1 MYILRVK
8 RSQELYAIRFIHEA
22 LEWHYCERKFKSFT
36 LFKFV
41 NNVNVHRMTSREQ
54 F

>member
-36 LFKFV
+36 
-41 NNVNVHRMTSREQ
+41 NGHRYLNSLIMSMYIE
-54 F
+54 